1 MKYLGLSS
9 DYARVGVFFAIATV
23 AVSLFYNFNVPS
35 AKTVVDVNWNES
47 QVPGERPRIDF
58 DMADFSVN
66 PYSKEFQEFARNRAE
81 ALNFRDAGRDD
92 FYYGSDT
99 PCFKVEI
106 DEGVSGNNFQADMFS
121 GESYLSTSEMFRSG
135 LETAMAESFT
145 EEVWARDSKC
155 FNGSF
160 VVSFD
165 VDDEGRIGKNML
177 VHHVKGSSNAAGIAV
192 LDVLRSMDLDGHRW
206 HDGTAGNVEVRVPVK
221 FKLES

>member
-1 MKYLGLSS
+1 MKYFGLSS
-9 DYARVGVFFAIATV
+9 DYARAGIFFAIA
-23 AVSLFYNFNVPS
+23 AVTISLFYDFSIPS
-35 AKTVVDVNWNES
+35 ANTAVDLSWDVS
-47 QVPGERPRIDF
+47 QVPGERPRVEYGMPGYDR
-58 DMADFSVN
+58 DLQH
-66 PYSKEFQEFARNRAE
+66 KEMTRNRAE
-81 ALNFRDAGRDD
+81 AQNFRDVGSDA

-106 DEGVSGNNFQADMFS
+106 DESVSGTDFQPDLFS
-121 GESYLSTSEMFRSG
+121 GESYLSTSELFRSG

-165 VDDEGRIGKNML
+165 VDAEGRIGKNML

-206 HDGTAGNVEVRVPVK
+206 HDGSAGNVEVRVPVK
-221 FKLES
+221 FRLES